1 LFATTEVAAFLGI
14 GLAAAYLPQIL
25 HLSRAHCSAGIS
37 RAAFSMWFLAAL
49 LVTSHAVATDTRVFI
64 ALGLVQ
70 ILATAVVLVYA
81 TRYAS
86 SYCAGHE
93 PGPTSGH
100 PREYRGSSKTD
111 PLQAPLGWPRYRPF
125 GSTRR
130 PGLGPGSRAGVA
142 SRRNPGGDEAFLI
155 WGVLL

>member
-14 GLAAAYLPQIL
+14 GLAAAAYLPQIL
-25 HLSRAHCSAGIS
+25 HLSRARCSAGIS
-37 RAAFSMWFLAAL
+37 RAAFGMWFLAAL
-49 LVTSHAVATDTRVFI
+49 LVTSHAVATDARVFI

-93 PGPTSGH
+93 PGRLATIH
-100 PREYRGSSKTD
+100 
-111 PLQAPLGWPRYRPF
+111 
-125 GSTRR
+125 GSTEAPRNGPLEAPSRVAEDIGRSIRR
-130 PGLGPGSRAGVA
+130 VERRLDGPAISHDPIAE
-142 SRRNPGGDEAFLI
+142 SL
-155 WGVLL
+155 

>member
-1 LFATTEVAAFLGI
+1 MVSATTEVAAFLGI
-14 GLAAAYLPQIL
+14 GLAAAAYLPQIL

-49 LVTSHAVATDTRVFI
+49 LVTSHAVATDARVFI

-70 ILATAVVLVYA
+70 IISTAIVLVYA

-93 PGPTSGH
+93 PGRLPAIH
-100 PREYRGSSKTD
+100 
-111 PLQAPLGWPRYRPF
+111 
-125 GSTRR
+125 GSTEAPRKRIHSR
-130 PGLGPGSRAGVA
+130 PLSGGRDIGPSVQRGAPAWGRVAERAVA
-142 SRRNPGGDEAFLI
+142 SWRSEQLPQR
-155 WGVLL
+155 